1 MPPKFDPSA
10 IQYVVLRTTGG
21 EVAGGSA
28 LAPKIGP
35 LGLSPKKVGE
45 DIAKATKEYKGLRIT
60 VRLVIQNRQAAVEV
74 LPSASSLVI
83 QALKEPPRDRKKEK
97 NIKHSGNLTLD
108 QIIDVARKMRFKSLA
123 KELKGTVREILGTA
137 FSVGCTVDGQSPQ
150 DISEKVASGVSEA
163 FAGSCGCHREWC
175 LICFAST
182 GNRNPRGID
191 ILNFLYMFFQY
202 ILENTP
208 I

>member
-10 IQYVVLRTTGG
+10 VSYVVLRTTGG

-97 NIKHSGNLTLD
+97 NIKHTGNLTLD
-108 QIIDVARKMRFKSLA
+108 QIIDVARKMRFKSYA

-137 FSVGCTVDGQSPQ
+137 FSVGCTVEGQSPQ
-150 DISEKVASGVSEA
+150 DISEKVASGEIEIPA
-163 FAGSCGCHREWC
+163 E
-175 LICFAST
+175 
-182 GNRNPRGID
+182 
-191 ILNFLYMFFQY
+191 
-202 ILENTP
+202 
-208 I
+208 